1 MSLKRRGGPAAPSAD
16 RRGSDAA
23 AIGYASTVKR
33 ILTLACAALCLLAP
47 PAGAATYRGMAF
59 AGPAISGDSVV
70 WGTEYSDGSGAVKVD
85 GRVVA
90 RFQRPKGKKRSRSFT
105 GVPGAVSASPTRLV
119 YTLVDSRVVDQ
130 GSDYVGSSSTFT
142 PLVSAAGGPFTNPL
156 GCTTGANVTTAVD
169 GDTVVLGVM
178 GEQPC
183 AGVYVD
189 GRKID
194 TRGESR
200 QVRIAGPYVAW
211 LDAPGG
217 GGDRITVADRASGA
231 VIATYPAASVSR
243 SWSVFDIDEQGNLV
257 AVQGNRLL
265 AFSLAAPRPRV
276 LAKRLWGSSVS
287 TAAGRVAY
295 ISADANSGP
304 DRLVLADLTGK
315 VLKRLDRYG
324 KRRWPEGEIAL
335 TDQWAAWSVKRA
347 TYDEPTGPGNVF
359 LKKL

>member
-1 MSLKRRGGPAAPSAD
+1 
-16 RRGSDAA
+16 
-23 AIGYASTVKR
+23 
-33 ILTLACAALCLLAP
+33 
-47 PAGAATYRGMAF
+47 MAF

-85 GRVVA
+85 GRVVT
-90 RFQRPKGKKRSRSFT
+90 RFEDPAGKRRSRSFT

-130 GSDYVGSSSTFT
+130 GSDYVGISSTFT

-156 GCTTGANVTTAVD
+156 GCTTGANLTTAVD

-231 VIATYPAASVSR
+231 VVATYAAPSGPR
-243 SWSVFDIDEQGNLV
+243 SWQVFDIDEQGNLA
-257 AVQGNRLL
+257 AVQGDRLL
-265 AFSLAAPRPRV
+265 AFSVADPRQRV
-276 LAKRLWGSSVS
+276 IAKRVWGSSVAI
-287 TAAGRVAY
+287 AAGRVAY

-304 DRLVLADLTGK
+304 DRLVLAHLTGK

-324 KRRWPEGEIAL
+324 KRRWPEGELAL
-335 TDQWAAWSVKRA
+335 TERWAAWSVKRA
-347 TYDEPTGPGNVF
+347 IYDEPTGPGNVF

>member
-1 MSLKRRGGPAAPSAD
+1 MAA
-16 RRGSDAA
+16 
-23 AIGYASTVKR
+23 
-33 ILTLACAALCLLAP
+33 
-47 PAGAATYRGMAF
+47 

-70 WGTEYSDGSGAVKVD
+70 WGAEYRDGSGAVKVD
-85 GRVVA
+85 GRVVT
-90 RFQRPKGKKRSRSFT
+90 RFEDAKGKRRSRSFT

-119 YTLVDSRVVDQ
+119 YTLVDSRVIHASGD
-130 GSDYVGSSSTFT
+130 SVGIESRFT
-142 PLVSAAGGPFTNPL
+142 PLVSTAGGPFANPL
-156 GCTTGANVTTAVD
+156 GCTTGDNITTAVD

-231 VIATYPAASVSR
+231 VLATYPAPGR
-243 SWSVFDIDEQGNLV
+243 QLV
-257 AVQGNRLL
+257 VGLRHRRAGQHRRRRAVDLV
-265 AFSLAAPRPRV
+265 AFSLSDPRPRV
-276 LAKRLWGSSVS
+276 IAKRLWGSSVA

-304 DRLVLADLTGK
+304 DRLVLADLEGK

-324 KRRWPEGEIAL
+324 KRRWPRGRARAHRPLGGMERQARHLRRTHRPGQRVPQEAL
-335 TDQWAAWSVKRA
+335 VLH
-347 TYDEPTGPGNVF
+347 EPTADTPTRGF
-359 LKKL
+359 DERMSLC

>member
-1 MSLKRRGGPAAPSAD
+1 
-16 RRGSDAA
+16 
-23 AIGYASTVKR
+23 VKR
-33 ILTLACAALCLLAP
+33 NLTLACAALCLAAP
-47 PAGAATYRGMAF
+47 SASAKSYNGMAF

-85 GRVVA
+85 GRVVT
-90 RFQRPKGKKRSRSFT
+90 RFEAPRGKKRSRSFT
-105 GVPGAVSASPTRLV
+105 GVPGAVSASPTRLL
-119 YTLVDSRVVDQ
+119 YTLVDSRVVSQ
-130 GSDYVGSSSTFT
+130 GSDHVGSSSTFT

-156 GCTTGANVTTAVD
+156 GCTTSDNITTAVD
-169 GDTVVLGVM
+169 GDTVVLCVM

-211 LDAPGG
+211 LDAPRG
-217 GGDRITVADRASGA
+217 GGDLITVADRVSGA
-231 VIATYPAASVSR
+231 VIATYPAPSGPR
-243 SWSVFDIDEQGNLV
+243 SWQVFDIDEQGNLV
-257 AVQGNRLL
+257 AVQGDRLV
-265 AFSLAAPRPRV
+265 AFSLAAPQPRV
-276 LAKRLWGSSVS
+276 LAKRLWGSSVAI
-287 TAAGRVAY
+287 AAERVAY

-324 KRRWPEGEIAL
+324 KRRWPEGELAL
-335 TDQWAAWSVKRA
+335 TDRWAAWSVKRA
-347 TYDEPTGPGNVF
+347 TYDEPTGPGTVF

>member
-1 MSLKRRGGPAAPSAD
+1 MIGRLRAPSLALACAGLCLVAPSA
-16 RRGSDAA
+16 
-23 AIGYASTVKR
+23 
-33 ILTLACAALCLLAP
+33 
-47 PAGAATYRGMAF
+47 GAKSYSGMAA

-85 GRVVA
+85 GRVVV
-90 RFQRPKGKKRSRSFT
+90 RFEDPTGKKRSRSFT

-119 YTLVDSRVVDQ
+119 YTLVDSRVDDQ
-130 GSDYVGSSSTFT
+130 GSDYVGSSSIFT

-156 GCTTGANVTTAVD
+156 GCVTGANITTAVD

-231 VIATYPAASVSR
+231 VVATYPQTSAAR
-243 SWSVFDIDEQGNLV
+243 SWQVFDIDEQGNLV
-257 AVQGNRLL
+257 AVQGDRLV

-276 LAKRLWGSSVS
+276 LAKRLWGSTVA

-304 DRLVLADLTGK
+304 DRLVLADLQGK
-315 VLKRLDRYG
+315 ILKRLDRYG

-335 TDQWAAWSVKRA
+335 SDRWAAWSVKRA

-359 LKKL
+359 FKQL